1 MCDGGWGRFFYD
13 TADDRSGTA
22 CLLIIVTAGGWKV
35 LKEVKRK
42 AVFFKL
48 DEILEVIR
56 KHCNLKTYIPEYI
69 LFGLLRK
76 KDFKNPAANILLIL
90 LK

>member
-1 MCDGGWGRFFYD
+1 M
-13 TADDRSGTA
+13 
-22 CLLIIVTAGGWKV
+22 

-56 KHCNLKTYIPEYI
+56 KNYNLKTYIPEYI
-69 LFGLLRK
+69 LFGILHK
-76 KDFKNPAANILLIL
+76 KAF
-90 LK
+90 

>member
-1 MCDGGWGRFFYD
+1 MGGGEGFHD

-42 AVFFKL
+42 TAFFKV
-48 DEILEVIR
+48 DEIRGVIR
-56 KHCNLKTYIPEYI
+56 KNNNLQPHATEYNLMGI
-69 LFGLLRK
+69 
-76 KDFKNPAANILLIL
+76 
-90 LK
+90 

>member
-1 MCDGGWGRFFYD
+1 MIGGGEGFHD

-48 DEILEVIR
+48 DEIREVIR
-56 KHCNLKTYIPEYI
+56 KNNSLKTYTPEHI
-69 LFGLLRK
+69 LFGILQK
-76 KDFKNPAANILLIL
+76 KD
-90 LK
+90 

>member
-1 MCDGGWGRFFYD
+1 MIGGGEVFYN

-42 AVFFKL
+42 AVFFKS

-56 KHCNLKTYIPEYI
+56 KN
-69 LFGLLRK
+69 
-76 KDFKNPAANILLIL
+76 
-90 LK
+90 

>member
-1 MCDGGWGRFFYD
+1 MCAIGGGEGFHD

-42 AVFFKL
+42 AVFFKV
-48 DEILEVIR
+48 DEIRRVIR
-56 KHCNLKTYIPEYI
+56 KNYNL
-69 LFGLLRK
+69 
-76 KDFKNPAANILLIL
+76 
-90 LK
+90 